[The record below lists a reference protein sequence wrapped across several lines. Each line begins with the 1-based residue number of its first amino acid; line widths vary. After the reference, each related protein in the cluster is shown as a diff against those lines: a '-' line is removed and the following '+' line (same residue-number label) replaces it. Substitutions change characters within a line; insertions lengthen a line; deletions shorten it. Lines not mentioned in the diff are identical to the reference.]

1 MLNMKVIEVWKPI
14 KGYEGIY
21 EISNFGRIKSLDRF
35 VEHKRSGLIHIK
47 EKILKP
53 HISSKGYYCQWLHK
67 DGIKKSIFIHRLVAE
82 AFISNPYNFPYVNH
96 KDENPKNNYV
106 GNLEWCTHKY
116 NMNYGSIN
124 IKKSNTWKKRIADSR
139 FVQYTK
145 DGRFV
150 REWFNVDLA
159 SKKTM
164 IPKEAI
170 LKCLNYERK
179 FASGFI
185 FKYEKISNL

>member
-14 KGYEGIY
+14 KGYEWIY
-21 EISNFGRIKSLDRF
+21 EISNFGRVKSLD
-35 VEHKRSGLIHIK
+35 
-47 EKILKP
+47 
-53 HISSKGYYCQWLHK
+53 
-67 DGIKKSIFIHRLVAE
+67 
-82 AFISNPYNFPYVNH
+82 
-96 KDENPKNNYV
+96 
-106 GNLEWCTHKY
+106 
-116 NMNYGSIN
+116 
-124 IKKSNTWKKRIADSR
+124 R

-159 SKKTM
+159 AKKTM